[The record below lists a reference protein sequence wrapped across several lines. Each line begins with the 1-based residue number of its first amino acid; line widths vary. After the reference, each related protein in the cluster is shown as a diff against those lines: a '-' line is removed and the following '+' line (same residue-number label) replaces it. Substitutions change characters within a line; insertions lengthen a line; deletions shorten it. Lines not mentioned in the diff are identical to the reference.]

1 MFIFAQK
8 KRQMLSF
15 WEKQSFLEYD
25 LVVLG
30 SGIAGLSTAISF
42 KEKNPAKRI
51 LILERGIF
59 PYGAS
64 TKNAGFACY
73 GSAAEIWH
81 DIGQLGLNR
90 ALSVVEMRVKG
101 MQKLRQRLGDE
112 AIGYEENGGGEIFR
126 HEDVFESGILPELNR
141 LLYPFFSKTVFEK
154 DPEGGR
160 SLGFQTQHIAQFI
173 WNHAEGQID
182 TGRMMRSLLSLA
194 RQKGIELITG
204 AEASLPEQKSTGW
217 KIPLENGPMVFDSE
231 KIAVCTNAFAAK
243 LFPDQDI
250 SPGRGQVLITK
261 PIENLKWKGI
271 FHFDEGY
278 YYFRNVG
285 QRVLFGG
292 GRNLDFEGETTFE
305 QALNP
310 AIQQKLEYYLKTLI
324 LPENQAFE
332 IEDRWA
338 GIMAFGKEKV
348 PIIKNFGNGLVA
360 GVRMNGMGIAIGTE
374 VGEQLALMLSEI

>member
-1 MFIFAQK
+1 MLK
-8 KRQMLSF
+8 KNRQMLSF
-15 WEKQSFLEYD
+15 WEKQSFLNYD

-30 SGIAGLSTAISF
+30 SGIVGLSTAISF
-42 KEKNPAKRI
+42 KEKKPEKRI

-81 DIGQLGLNR
+81 DIGQLGMDR

-101 MQKLRQRLGDE
+101 MQKLRKRLGDE

-126 HEDVFESGILPELNR
+126 QEDAFEAGILPELNR
-141 LLYPFFSKTVFEK
+141 LLHRFFGKTVFEK

-160 SLGFQTQHIAQFI
+160 SLGFQSQHISEFI
-173 WNHAEGQID
+173 RNRVEGQID
-182 TGRMMRSLLSLA
+182 TGKMMQNLLALA

-204 AEASLPEQKSTGW
+204 AEAAMPVQTANGW
-217 KIPLENGPMVFDSE
+217 QIPLVNGPMVFHSE

-243 LFPDQDI
+243 LFPDWDI
-250 SPGRGQVLITK
+250 RPGRGQVLITK
-261 PIENLKWKGI
+261 PIKNLQWKGI

-305 QALNP
+305 PALSP
-310 AIQQKLEYYLKTLI
+310 AIQQQLENYLKTLI
-324 LPENQAFE
+324 LPENQDFE
-332 IEDRWA
+332 IEDRWS

-348 PIIKNFGNGLVA
+348 PIIKNFGNGLAA

-374 VGEQLALMLSEI
+374 AGEQLALMLSEI